1 MSKAAGSVCCCALVA
16 GICAATEVEAQERA
30 DAAAGA
36 TLYASATILPS
47 LDAASFAGLAGELRR
62 ARSRATR
69 TGALF
74 VTIPRA
80 TDGATDLESLL
91 DPPLARS
98 FERVSLDGRS
108 ALRHTIA
115 VLY

>member
-1 MSKAAGSVCCCALVA
+1 M
-16 GICAATEVEAQERA
+16 CAATEAQGQERA
-30 DAAAGA
+30 APSAGA
-36 TLYASATILPS
+36 TLHASVTILPS
-47 LDAASFAGLAGELRR
+47 IDGASFAGLASELRR
-62 ARSRATR
+62 ARSRATGR
-69 TGALF
+69 TGALL